1 MTTELKEA
9 KEDQTRTERRCK
21 NLQEQMSKLEIELE
35 NVRHGGEEHDLAEFD
50 DMGGTPTAGD
60 QNHEALKQKNE
71 ELAYQAAELQKQE
84 AQKALEVKN
93 FETKTEF
100 LEARITQLA
109 EMSEQQ
115 KKLIQGYQ
123 DKESIEHEKTIS
135 EKISTKKRIS
145 SLEAEIQKLEEVV
158 NSQHDY
164 QKLKDEVE

>member
-100 LEARITQLA
+100 LEA
-109 EMSEQQ
+109 
-115 KKLIQGYQ
+115 
-123 DKESIEHEKTIS
+123 
-135 EKISTKKRIS
+135 
-145 SLEAEIQKLEEVV
+145 
-158 NSQHDY
+158 
-164 QKLKDEVE
+164 